1 MRPGR
6 VSTLGGMRGTALGL
20 RCCGAAGAVG
30 QQVGVARW
38 GRACRELPSGREM
51 LQVRGDGGCGAGAAL
66 PGGVGRA
73 AGSSGMGC
81 CGAVGGCCGAE
92 SGGGSLRARRCLQVG
107 GDGGGRTRPW
117 GCTAGR
123 CGEQGVGVLWGNG
136 WAVCGGAEA

>member
-107 GDGGGRTRPW
+107 GDGGGTDTALGLYCREVW
-117 GCTAGR
+117 GAVGR
-123 CGEQGVGVLWGNG
+123 GAVGQWMGSVWWG
-136 WAVCGGAEA
+136 